1 MAILNERRQI
11 KVITGLSGAG
21 KSVVLRALEDIGF
34 YCIDN
39 LPLDTLV
46 HAGGSLKRSGVRH
59 IAFGIDIREKEF
71 LKQFPEVINRLRQE
85 GFLVEII
92 FLDAQETVLIRRFK
106 ETRRPHPLHYGE
118 GSVRDAIREEK
129 KAMDPILHLADRVL
143 DTSSFSPH
151 QLRSST
157 IRTFGEEGDFG
168 RLRITVL
175 SFGFKFGAPT
185 EADIVMDV
193 RFLPNPHFVQ
203 ELRPLTGLD
212 GPVSEFVFSQDK
224 TREFLERF
232 VGLLRFLLPQY
243 QHEGKSLL
251 NIGIGCTG
259 GRHRSPAL
267 AEGIAGE
274 LREIEGVDVTTY
286 HRELESG

>member
-1 MAILNERRQI
+1 MNKRRHI

-46 HAGGSLKRSGVRH
+46 GAGRSLKRSGVHR

-71 LKQFPEVINRLRQE
+71 LEHFPGVIQRLGE
-85 GFLVEII
+85 AGFGVEIV
-92 FLDAQETVLIRRFK
+92 FLDAQETVLIRRYK
-106 ETRRPHPLHYGE
+106 ETRRPHPLYDGE
-118 GSVRDAIREEK
+118 GSVREAIREEK
-129 KAMDPILHLADRVL
+129 KAMDPILQLADRVL

-151 QLRSST
+151 QLRNST
-157 IRTFGEEGDFG
+157 IRTFGGEGDSN

-175 SFGFKFGAPT
+175 SFGFKFGAPS
-185 EADIVMDV
+185 EADIIMDV

-212 GPVSEFVFSQDK
+212 RPVSDFVFAQEK
-224 TREFLERF
+224 TGEFLERF
-232 VGLLRFLLPQY
+232 GGLLRFLLPQY
-243 QHEGKSLL
+243 QQEGKSLL
-251 NIGIGCTG
+251 TIGIGCTG

-267 AEGIAGE
+267 TEGIAAE
-274 LREIEGVDVTTY
+274 LQKIDGVEVTTF
-286 HRELESG
+286 HRELES